1 MRVVLE
7 HESFK
12 RPNIEASE
20 PESVIGEILYWL
32 PLGSVRVT
40 VAVEG
45 VEVKV
50 KLVVVVVGGAIVSGF
65 IVRLKG

>member
-1 MRVVLE
+1 ME
-7 HESFK
+7 HESFNK
-12 RPNIEASE
+12 LNIEASE
-20 PESVIGEILYWL
+20 PENVIGEILYWL

-50 KLVVVVVGGAIVSGF
+50 KLVVVVVGGAIVGGI